1 MKSLYSLNKILRPGE
16 RSLLRHMYGRSTNS
30 EDKLRLR
37 LFNLITSVNELSDSQ
52 AIEGIGHKGGRS
64 AFSHLKK
71 RLREDMLN
79 VLLLQESEKRF
90 GESFRVAAFDCRKK
104 LAQAYILMFRGEYS
118 EGLALLRRAAQIAR
132 TFELPLERA
141 QTDLL
146 IRETLHTLRDRVHL
160 DEINAEI
167 REDLELAISMNR
179 AEELSLVLSAPQFFK
194 GGRADGREEMT
205 MEKAMVEIEGIYRK
219 KNLTRIGF
227 WYYLARTEHHASVGQ
242 HAEVIRYGEDF
253 LRLVESSP
261 AVRSKNNIA
270 GVNQT
275 IGFAHLHQAS
285 YSDAEKYLKVAVEMF
300 RDGGVNQLRCLDFL
314 FRAQYLNGDLDKAE
328 ANVKRALSH
337 PKVSGN
343 ERGLARWYFFKSL
356 VALKAGDRQTAF
368 REVNRSAAL
377 QRGIDAWNLHHRLAD
392 LAIAVETDD
401 FDWLEFKV
409 ESARKFVARTPAL
422 KSKRITDLLK
432 LFNILARSGVNDF
445 IKDKTAQKL
454 LNELTS
460 AESNAQWDP
469 TGPELFRADQWMKGL
484 TARPES

>member
-1 MKSLYSLNKILRPGE
+1 MKSLYNLNKVLRPGE
-16 RSLLRHMYGRSTNS
+16 RSLLRHMYGRSTNN

-37 LFNLITSVNELSDSQ
+37 LFNLISSVEEQTDHQ
-52 AIEGIGHKGGRS
+52 AIVGIEHKGGRS

-79 VLLLQESEKRF
+79 VLLLQESDKRF

-104 LAQAYILMFRGEYS
+104 LAQAYVLMFRGEYS
-118 EGLALLRRAAQIAR
+118 EGLALLRRAAQIAK

-146 IRETLHTLRDRVHL
+146 IRETLHTLRDRGHL
-160 DEINAEI
+160 DGINAEI
-167 REDLELAISMNR
+167 REDLDLAISMNR
-179 AEELSLVLSAPQFFK
+179 AEELSLVLSAPQFFR
-194 GGRADGREEMT
+194 GGKADGQEEMT
-205 MEKAMVEIEGIYRK
+205 MEKAMVEIEDIYRK
-219 KNLTRIGF
+219 KHLTRIGF
-227 WYYLARTEHHASVGQ
+227 WYFLARTEHHASVGQ
-242 HAEVIRYGEDF
+242 YAEVIRYGEDF
-253 LRLVESSP
+253 IRLVESSP

-275 IGFAHLHQAS
+275 IGYAHLHQGS
-285 YSDAEKYLKVAVEMF
+285 YSDAKRYLQVAVDMF

-314 FRAQYLNGDLDKAE
+314 FRAQYLNGDLALAE
-328 ANVKRALSH
+328 DIVKRALGH

-356 VALKAGDRQTAF
+356 VALKAGDRQVAF

-377 QRGIDAWNLHHRLAD
+377 QRGVDAWNLHHRLAD

-409 ESARKFVARTPAL
+409 ESARKFVARTPTL
-422 KSKRITDLLK
+422 KNKRVTDLLR
-432 LFNILARSGVNDF
+432 LFNILARLGVNDF

-454 LNELTS
+454 LAELTS

-469 TGPELFRADQWMKGL
+469 TGPELFRADLWMKGL
-484 TARPES
+484 TARPEN